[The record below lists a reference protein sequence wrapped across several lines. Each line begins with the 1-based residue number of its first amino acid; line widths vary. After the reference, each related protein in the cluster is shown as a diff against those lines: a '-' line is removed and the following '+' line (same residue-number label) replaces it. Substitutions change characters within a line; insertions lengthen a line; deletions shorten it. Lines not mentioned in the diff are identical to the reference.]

1 MASPV
6 GEIGVLEPTRK
17 DRRGPVVLVAVRG
30 RIRLFG
36 VEEALNFLS
45 GQPGEDGNARGRGE
59 LCALPNSSC
68 ATSAYTR
75 LTSSKNAFA
84 ENPFRKQMRIK
95 GRSSVSRVVRSASVC
110 V

>member
-6 GEIGVLEPTRK
+6 GEIGVLEPTHK

-36 VEEALNFLS
+36 VEESLNFLS

-59 LCALPNSSC
+59 L
-68 ATSAYTR
+68 SAYSE
-75 LTSSKNAFA
+75 LFVCNAGVH
-84 ENPFRKQMRIK
+84 PFNEFKERFRREPVPQANANQGTQQRE
-95 GRSSVSRVVRSASVC
+95 
-110 V
+110 